1 MAVIR
6 AALAAALAVTLFAAP
21 LAAEAQPPGKVPR
34 IGLLDYSTPDH
45 ARLAWWDGFL
55 RQMAELGHVEG
66 QTVAFERRWARGEI
80 KRLSGLIDEL
90 VALKV
95 DIIVTAGTPALVAT
109 HAATTTIPIV
119 MAPGGDPIELGI
131 ASSLARPG
139 ANVTG
144 VTSLAAD
151 LTTKRLEFL
160 RELLPDRA
168 PMAVLW
174 DPNGGGAR
182 IAIRETQA
190 TAGRMGLKVRAYAAR
205 TPSDFHHAFSAMAK
219 DRAGGLDVAASP
231 MFFTERQRIA
241 DLALKQGLPMMV
253 GAREYAE
260 AGALASYGAD
270 YVDLFRRVA
279 VYVDRILKGAKPAD
293 LPIEQPTTFQ
303 LVINLKTARALG
315 LTIPQSLL
323 LRADQ
328 VIQ

>member
-1 MAVIR
+1 VTVIR
-6 AALAAALAVTLFAAP
+6 AALAAALAVALLAAP
-21 LAAEAQPPGKVPR
+21 LAAEGQPPGKVPR
-34 IGLLDYSTPDH
+34 IGLLDDSTPDP

-55 RQMAELGHVEG
+55 RQMAELGYVDG
-66 QTVAFERRWARGEI
+66 QTVAFERRWARGEN
-80 KRLSGLIDEL
+80 KRLSGLTAEL
-90 VALKV
+90 LALNV
-95 DIIVTAGTPALVAT
+95 DIIVTAGTPALVAA

-119 MAPGGDPIELGI
+119 IAPGGDPVELGI
-131 ASSLARPG
+131 VPSLARPG

-160 RELLPDRA
+160 RELLSNRA
-168 PMAVLW
+168 RLAVLW
-174 DPNGGGAR
+174 DPDSGGAR
-182 IAIRETQA
+182 VAIRKTQA
-190 TAGRMGLKVRAYAAR
+190 TAGRMGLQVRAYAAR
-205 TPSDFHHAFSAMAK
+205 TPGELLHAFSAMAQ
-219 DRAGGLDVAASP
+219 DRAGGLDVAPSP
-231 MFFTERQRIA
+231 MFFTERHRIA
-241 DLALKQGLPMMV
+241 GLALKHGLPMMV

-279 VYVDRILKGAKPAD
+279 AYVDRILKGAKPAD

>member
-1 MAVIR
+1 M
-6 AALAAALAVTLFAAP
+6 
-21 LAAEAQPPGKVPR
+21 G
-34 IGLLDYSTPDH
+34 
-45 ARLAWWDGFL
+45 
-55 RQMAELGHVEG
+55 ELGYVEG
-66 QTVAFERRWARGEI
+66 RTVAFERRWARGEI
-80 KRLSGLIDEL
+80 KRLSGLTAEL
-90 VALKV
+90 VGLNV
-95 DIIVTAGTPALVAT
+95 DIIVTAGTPALVAA

-119 MAPGGDPIELGI
+119 MAPGGDPVELGI
-131 ASSLARPG
+131 VPSLARPG
-139 ANVTG
+139 GNVTG

-160 RELLPDRA
+160 RELLSNRA
-168 PMAVLW
+168 RMAVLW

-182 IAIRETQA
+182 IAIQETQA
-190 TAGRMGLKVRAYAAR
+190 TAGRMGLEVRAYAAR
-205 TPSDFHHAFSAMAK
+205 TPGEFHHAFSAMAK

-279 VYVDRILKGAKPAD
+279 AYVDRILKGAKPAD

>member
-1 MAVIR
+1 MTVIR
-6 AALAAALAVTLFAAP
+6 AALAAALAVALFA
-21 LAAEAQPPGKVPR
+21 LTAEAQPPGKVPR
-34 IGLLDYSTPDH
+34 IGLLDYGTPDH

-55 RQMAELGHVEG
+55 RQMGEMGHVEG

-80 KRLSGLIDEL
+80 KRLSGLTAEL
-90 VALKV
+90 VDLNV
-95 DIIVTAGTPALVAT
+95 DIIVTAGTPALVAA

-119 MAPGGDPIELGI
+119 MAPGGDPVELGI
-131 ASSLARPG
+131 VPSLARPG

-144 VTSLAAD
+144 VTSLGAD

-160 RELLPDRA
+160 RELLSNRA
-168 PMAVLW
+168 RMAVLW
-174 DPNGGGAR
+174 DPSGAGAR
-182 IAIRETQA
+182 LAIRETQT
-190 TAGRMGLKVRAYAAR
+190 TAGRMGLEVRAYAAR
-205 TPSDFHHAFSAMAK
+205 TPGDFHRAFSAMAK
-219 DRAGGLDVAASP
+219 DRAEGLDVATSP

-241 DLALKQGLPMMV
+241 DLAMKQGLPMMV

-293 LPIEQPTTFQ
+293 LPIEQPTKFE

-315 LTIPQSLL
+315 LTIPPSLL

>member
-1 MAVIR
+1 MTVIR

-21 LAAEAQPPGKVPR
+21 LAAEAQQPGKLPR
-34 IGLLDYSTPDH
+34 IGLLDYSTPDQ

-55 RQMAELGHVEG
+55 RRMGELGYVEG
-66 QTVAFERRWARGEI
+66 RTVAFERRWARGEI
-80 KRLSGLIDEL
+80 KRLSG
-90 VALKV
+90 
-95 DIIVTAGTPALVAT
+95 VTA
-109 HAATTTIPIV
+109 
-119 MAPGGDPIELGI
+119 
-131 ASSLARPG
+131 
-139 ANVTG
+139 
-144 VTSLAAD
+144 LAAD

-160 RELLPDRA
+160 RELLPKGSR
-168 PMAVLW
+168 MAVLW

-190 TAGRMGLKVRAYAAR
+190 TAGRMGLEVRAYAAR
-205 TPSDFHHAFSAMAK
+205 TPGEFHHAFSAMAK
-219 DRAGGLDVAASP
+219 DRAEGLDVATSP

-279 VYVDRILKGAKPAD
+279 AYVDRILKGAKPAD

>member
-1 MAVIR
+1 MTVIR
-6 AALAAALAVTLFAAP
+6 AALAAALAVTLFAAM
-21 LAAEAQPPGKVPR
+21 LAAEVQRPGKLPR
-34 IGLLDYSTPDH
+34 IGLLDYSTPDQ

-55 RQMAELGHVEG
+55 RRMGELGYVEG
-66 QTVAFERRWARGEI
+66 RTVAFERRWARGEI
-80 KRLSGLIDEL
+80 KQISGLTAEL
-90 VALKV
+90 VGLNV
-95 DIIVTAGTPALVAT
+95 DIIVTAGTPALVAA

-119 MAPGGDPIELGI
+119 MAPGGDPVELGI
-131 ASSLARPG
+131 VPSLGRPG

-144 VTSLAAD
+144 VTSLTAD
-151 LTTKRLEFL
+151 LTTKRLELL
-160 RELLPDRA
+160 RELLPKGSR
-168 PMAVLW
+168 MAVLW

-190 TAGRMGLKVRAYAAR
+190 TAGRMGLEVRAYAAR
-205 TPSDFHHAFSAMAK
+205 TPGEFHHAFSAMAM
-219 DRAGGLDVAASP
+219 DRAGGLDVATSP
-231 MFFTERQRIA
+231 MFFTERHRIA

-253 GAREYAE
+253 GAREYVE
-260 AGALASYGAD
+260 AGALASYGPD

-279 VYVDRILKGAKPAD
+279 AYVDRILKGAKPAD

-303 LVINLKTARALG
+303 LVINLKTAKALG

>member
-1 MAVIR
+1 MTVIR
-6 AALAAALAVTLFAAP
+6 AALAAALAVALFAAP
-21 LAAEAQPPGKVPR
+21 LTAEAQPPGKVPR
-34 IGLLDYSTPDH
+34 IGLLDYGTPDH

-55 RQMAELGHVEG
+55 RQMGEMGHVEG

-80 KRLSGLIDEL
+80 KRLSGLTAEL
-90 VALKV
+90 VDLNV
-95 DIIVTAGTPALVAT
+95 DIIVTAGTPALVAA

-119 MAPGGDPIELGI
+119 MAPGGDPVELGI
-131 ASSLARPG
+131 VPSLARPG

-151 LTTKRLEFL
+151 LTTKRLEF
-160 RELLPDRA
+160 RELLSNRA
-168 PMAVLW
+168 RMAVLW
-174 DPNGGGAR
+174 DPSGAGAR
-182 IAIRETQA
+182 LAIRETQT
-190 TAGRMGLKVRAYAAR
+190 TAGRMGLEVRAYAAR
-205 TPSDFHHAFSAMAK
+205 TPGDFHRAFSAMAK
-219 DRAGGLDVAASP
+219 DRAEGLDVATSP

-241 DLALKQGLPMMV
+241 DLAMKQGLPMMV

-293 LPIEQPTTFQ
+293 LPIEQPTKFE

-315 LTIPQSLL
+315 LTIPPSLL

>member
-1 MAVIR
+1 MTVIR
-6 AALAAALAVTLFAAP
+6 AALAAALAVALFAAP

-45 ARLAWWDGFL
+45 ARLSWWDGFL
-55 RQMAELGHVEG
+55 RRMGELGYVEG

-80 KRLSGLIDEL
+80 KRLSGLTAEL
-90 VALKV
+90 VALNV
-95 DIIVTAGTPALVAT
+95 DIIVTAGTPALVAA

-119 MAPGGDPIELGI
+119 MAPGGDPVELGI
-131 ASSLARPG
+131 VHSLARPG

-160 RELLPDRA
+160 RELLSNRA
-168 PMAVLW
+168 RIAVLW

-190 TAGRMGLKVRAYAAR
+190 TAGRMGLEVRAYAAR
-205 TPSDFHHAFSAMAK
+205 TPGEFHHAFSAMAK

-279 VYVDRILKGAKPAD
+279 AYVDRILKGAKPAD

-315 LTIPQSLL
+315 LDIPTTLL
-323 LRADQ
+323 ARADE
-328 VIQ
+328 VIE